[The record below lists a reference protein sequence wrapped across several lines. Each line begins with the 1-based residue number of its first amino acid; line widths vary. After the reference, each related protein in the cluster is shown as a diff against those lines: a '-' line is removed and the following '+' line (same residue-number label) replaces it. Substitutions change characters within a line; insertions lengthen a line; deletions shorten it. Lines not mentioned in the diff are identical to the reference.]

1 MRGRGTRSIRVVI
14 SFLVISLVLIA
25 GDCALAFAHPFTF
38 DGRAPQN
45 APPPSDRGGGQ
56 AFEQWLTREVGHE
69 LNLLPWLTVFDNLQ
83 YQVNG
88 SEVTLLGQV
97 VNPVTKD
104 DAQKAVKGIEGVT
117 KINNKIEVLPLSPFD
132 AQIRRAEF
140 HAIYGEPQL
149 QRYAMG
155 TMPSIHII
163 VANGHVTLLG
173 YVDNESD
180 KNVAEIRAKSVP
192 NVFSVMDSLQVRP
205 GRPSSSQY

>member
-1 MRGRGTRSIRVVI
+1 MPTRIRGLGTRSIGVVI
-14 SFLVISLVLIA
+14 SFLVISLVLMA
-25 GDCALAFAHPFTF
+25 GDRAFAFNGDARQT
-38 DGRAPQN
+38 
-45 APPPSDRGGGQ
+45 APPPSERGGQ
-56 AFEQWLTREVGHE
+56 AYEQWLTREVGHE

-97 VNPVTKD
+97 VNPVIKD
-104 DAQKAVKGIEGVT
+104 DAQTAVKGIEGVT
-117 KINNKIEVLPLSPFD
+117 KINNNIEVLPVSPMD

-140 HAIYGEPQL
+140 HAIYGAPQL
-149 QRYAMG
+149 QRYGMG

-173 YVDNESD
+173 YVDNQSD

-192 NVFSVMDSLQVRP
+192 NVFSVADNLQVRG
-205 GRPSSSQY
+205 GRPSTSQY

>member
-1 MRGRGTRSIRVVI
+1 MPTRIRRLGVRSIGVVI

-25 GDCALAFAHPFTF
+25 GGRVFAF
-38 DGRAPQN
+38 DGASQT
-45 APPPSDRGGGQ
+45 APPPSERGGQ
-56 AFEQWLTREVGHE
+56 AYEQWLTREVGHE

-88 SEVTLLGQV
+88 TEVALLGQV
-97 VNPVTKD
+97 VNPVIKD
-104 DAQKAVKGIEGVT
+104 DAQTAVKGIEGVT
-117 KINNKIEVLPLSPFD
+117 KIHNNIEVLPLSPLD

-149 QRYAMG
+149 QGYAIG

-173 YVDNESD
+173 YVDNQAD

-192 NVFSVMDSLQVRP
+192 DVFSVMDNLEVRG
-205 GRPSSSQY
+205 GRPSTSQY

>member
-1 MRGRGTRSIRVVI
+1 MPTIMRRLGTRSIRVVI
-14 SFLVISLVLIA
+14 SFLVISFVLMA
-25 GDCALAFAHPFTF
+25 GDCAFAFDSAV
-38 DGRAPQN
+38 RQN
-45 APPPSDRGGGQ
+45 TPPPSERGGGQ

-97 VNPVTKD
+97 VNPVIKD
-104 DAQKAVKGIEGVT
+104 DAQTAVKGIEGVT
-117 KINNKIEVLPLSPFD
+117 KINNKIEVLPLSPVD

-140 HAIYGEPQL
+140 HAIYGAPQL
-149 QRYAMG
+149 QRYGMG

-163 VANGHVTLLG
+163 VENGHVTLLG
-173 YVDNESD
+173 YVDNEGD

-192 NVFSVMDSLQVRP
+192 NVFSVMDNLQVRP
-205 GRPSSSQY
+205 GRPSTSQY

>member
-1 MRGRGTRSIRVVI
+1 MPTRIRRLGTRPIRVVI
-14 SFLVISLVLIA
+14 SFLVISFVLTA
-25 GDCALAFAHPFTF
+25 GDCAFAFDA
-38 DGRAPQN
+38 GARQN
-45 APPPSDRGGGQ
+45 TPPPSDRGGGQ
-56 AFEQWLTREVGHE
+56 AYQQWLTREVGHE

-132 AQIRRAEF
+132 AQIRRAEY

-192 NVFSVMDSLQVRP
+192 NVFSVIDNLQVRP
-205 GRPSSSQY
+205 GRPSTSQY

>member
-1 MRGRGTRSIRVVI
+1 MPRIIRGRGTRSIRVVI
-14 SFLVISLVLIA
+14 SFLVISLVLMA
-25 GDCALAFAHPFTF
+25 GDYAFAF
-38 DGRAPQN
+38 DGGARQN
-45 APPPSDRGGGQ
+45 TPPPSDRGGGQ
-56 AFEQWLTREVGHE
+56 AFEQWLTREAGHE

-117 KINNKIEVLPLSPFD
+117 KVNNKIEVLPLSPFD

-192 NVFSVMDSLQVRP
+192 NVFSVMDNLQVRT
-205 GRPSSSQY
+205 GRPSTSQY

>member
-1 MRGRGTRSIRVVI
+1 MPRIIRGRGTRSIRVVI

-25 GDCALAFAHPFTF
+25 SDCALAF
-38 DGRAPQN
+38 DGGARQN
-45 APPPSDRGGGQ
+45 TPPPSDRGGGQ
-56 AFEQWLTREVGHE
+56 AYEQWLTREVGHE

-192 NVFSVMDSLQVRP
+192 NVFSVMDNLQVRT

>member
-1 MRGRGTRSIRVVI
+1 MPTRIRLLGTRSIRVVI
-14 SFLVISLVLIA
+14 SCLVISVFLMA
-25 GDCALAFAHPFTF
+25 GGRALANDKGPRENT
-38 DGRAPQN
+38 
-45 APPPSDRGGGQ
+45 PPPANRGGQ
-56 AFEQWLTREVGHE
+56 AYEQWLTKEVGHE

-104 DAQKAVKGIEGVT
+104 DAKTAVKGIEGVT
-117 KINNKIEVLPLSPFD
+117 KITDKIEVLPLSPLD

-149 QRYAMG
+149 QRYGMG

-173 YVDNESD
+173 YVDNEAD

-192 NVFSVMDSLQVRP
+192 NVFSVVYDLQVRS
-205 GRPSSSQY
+205 GRPSSNQY

>member
-1 MRGRGTRSIRVVI
+1 MPTIIRRLGTRSIRVVI
-14 SFLVISLVLIA
+14 SFLVISSVLMA
-25 GDCALAFAHPFTF
+25 GDCAFGF
-38 DGRAPQN
+38 DAGARQN
-45 APPPSDRGGGQ
+45 TPPPSDRGGGQ
-56 AFEQWLTREVGHE
+56 AYQQWLTREVGHE

-117 KINNKIEVLPLSPFD
+117 KINNKIEVLPLSPLD
-132 AQIRRAEF
+132 AQIRRAEY

-163 VANGHVTLLG
+163 VENGHVTLLG
-173 YVDNESD
+173 YVDNEGD

-192 NVFSVMDSLQVRP
+192 NVFSVMDNLQVRP
-205 GRPSSSQY
+205 GRPSTSQY